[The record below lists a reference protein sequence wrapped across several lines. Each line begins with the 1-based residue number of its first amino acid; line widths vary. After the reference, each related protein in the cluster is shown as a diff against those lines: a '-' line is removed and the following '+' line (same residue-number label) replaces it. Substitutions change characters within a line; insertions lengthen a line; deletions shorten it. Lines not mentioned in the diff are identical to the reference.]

1 MRTNDSDI
9 LIIPGLGNS
18 GPDHWQT
25 RWEAKLST
33 AHRVEQDDWEAPT
46 RSDWTAHI
54 TAAVDSAER
63 PVVIIAH
70 ALGCI
75 AVAHAAPAFEPGRVK
90 GALLVAPASARWIES
105 VPVID
110 PAFAPIPVDPLPFPS
125 LLVASRTDTHASFEE
140 AEEIAGLWG
149 SLLLDAG
156 DAGHLDIESGHG
168 PWPEGLMR
176 FAAFL
181 ARL

>member
-1 MRTNDSDI
+1 MRSSEADI

-18 GPDHWQT
+18 GTGHWQT
-25 RWEAKLST
+25 RWEAKLSS
-33 AHRVEQDDWEAPT
+33 ARRVELDDWDAP
-46 RSDWTAHI
+46 RRDAWVDRIVTA
-54 TAAVDSAER
+54 VEEAER

-70 ALGCI
+70 SLGCI
-75 AVAHAAPAFEPGRVK
+75 AVAHAAAGFPPGRVK
-90 GALLVAPASARWIES
+90 GALLVAPASARSIEE
-105 VPVID
+105 VEAID
-110 PAFAPIPVDPLPFPS
+110 PAFAPIPIDPLPFPS
-125 LLVASRTDTHASFEE
+125 LLVASRTDPLTSFAE

-156 DAGHLDIESGHG
+156 DAGHLNVESGHG